1 MSLAHQIAFVNR
13 YHKNVAEN
21 PANAHVNI
29 AYPKRE
35 FTSERSNFTTLGAP
49 NRLAPA
55 PNQKHAVTVIEI
67 RGVVASSSPAALVV
81 GFSSSWRSPSLMAVA
96 AAASQPHDGTSSSNP
111 SLGRG
116 ALRPPI
122 GV

>member
-1 MSLAHQIAFVNR
+1 MAHQIAFVNR

-29 AYPKRE
+29 AYPTERE
-35 FTSERSNFTTLGAP
+35 VTSERSNLTTLGAP

-67 RGVVASSSPAALVV
+67 RGVELTCGTGGRVLLVV
-81 GFSSSWRSPSLMAVA
+81 ALAVA
-96 AAASQPHDGTSSSNP
+96 HGCGCRCLPASRRNQQLKP
-111 SLGRG
+111 
-116 ALRPPI
+116 
-122 GV
+122 